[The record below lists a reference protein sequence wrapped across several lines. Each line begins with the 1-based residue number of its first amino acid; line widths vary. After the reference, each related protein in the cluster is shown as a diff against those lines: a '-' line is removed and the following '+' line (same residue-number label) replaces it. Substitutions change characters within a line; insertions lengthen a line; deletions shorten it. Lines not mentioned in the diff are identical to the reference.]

1 MKVRNYEKKELVSFF
16 IIVLLASEL
25 LLSIMLYTIKVNDYY
40 KIQSI
45 VVKDDLVLL
54 VVSKEERKIIYSNK
68 TLFYD
73 NHKHK
78 YKIVEDRGIV
88 IKRNNKNYYQLLL
101 KFNFSKKITN
111 DTLDL
116 VFIKKRMHL
125 IEIFKIIWEGD

>member
-1 MKVRNYEKKELVSFF
+1 MKF
-16 IIVLLASEL
+16 IH
-25 LLSIMLYTIKVNDYY
+25 KVNDYY

-54 VVSKEERKIIYSNK
+54 VVSKEERKIIYSNE

-101 KFNFSKKITN
+101 KFNFSKKIVN

>member
-1 MKVRNYEKKELVSFF
+1 MKVRNYEKKELVSFCM
-16 IIVLLASEL
+16 IILLASEL

-40 KIQSI
+40 KMQSI

>member
-1 MKVRNYEKKELVSFF
+1 MKVRNYEKKELVSFC
-16 IIVLLASEL
+16 IILLLISEL

-40 KIQSI
+40 KMQSI
-45 VVKDDLVLL
+45 VVKDNLVLL
-54 VVSKEERKIIYSNK
+54 VVSREERKIIYSNK
-68 TLFYD
+68 ILFYD

-78 YKIVEDRGIV
+78 YKIVEDRGVV

-101 KFNFSKKITN
+101 KFNFSKKIAN

-116 VFIKKRMHL
+116 VFIKRRMHL